1 MLLARRNS
9 NWLPDVFNDF
19 FDTDFLP
26 KVNSNTTAPAINVIE
41 KKDEYDVELAAPGMT
56 KEDFKVSLD
65 EDHNLVVELDKK
77 DEKTEENKENKEN
90 EETGHYLRR
99 EFSYTKFHQTLLLPD
114 DVNRD
119 TISATVEN
127 GVLKVVL
134 PKLQPQ
140 EMKKERT
147 MIEIQ

>member
-26 KVNSNTTAPAINVIE
+26 KVNTTAPAINVIE
-41 KKDEYDVELAAPGMT
+41 KKQEYDVELAAPGMT

-65 EDHNLVVELDKK
+65 EDRNLVVELDKK
-77 DEKTEENKENKEN
+77 VEKTEENKEC
-90 EETGHYLRR
+90 GHYLRR

-119 TISATVEN
+119 AIKATVEN

-140 EMKKERT
+140 EIKKERT
-147 MIEIQ
+147 MIEIE

>member
-26 KVNSNTTAPAINVIE
+26 KVNTNTTAPAINVIE

-65 EDHNLVVELDKK
+65 EDRNLVVELDKQV
-77 DEKTEENKENKEN
+77 EKTDENKDC
-90 EETGHYLRR
+90 GHYLRR

-114 DVNRD
+114 DVNREA
-119 TISATVEN
+119 ISATVEH

>member
-26 KVNSNTTAPAINVIE
+26 KTNSTAPAINVIE

-56 KEDFKVSLD
+56 KDDFKVSLD
-65 EDHNLVVELDKK
+65 EDRNLVVELDKK
-77 DEKTEENKENKEN
+77 VEKCEDGKDC
-90 EETGHYLRR
+90 GHYLRR

-140 EMKKERT
+140 DIKKERT
-147 MIEIQ
+147 LIEIQ

>member
-65 EDHNLVVELDKK
+65 EDRNLVVELDKK
-77 DEKTEENKENKEN
+77 VEKTEENK
-90 EETGHYLRR
+90 ETGHYLRR

-140 EMKKERT
+140 EVKKERT

>member
-19 FDTDFLP
+19 FDTDFMP
-26 KVNSNTTAPAINVIE
+26 KACTTAPAINVIE

-56 KEDFKVSLD
+56 KDDFKVSLD

-77 DEKTEENKENKEN
+77 VEKTEEDKES
-90 EETGHYLRR
+90 GHYLRR

-114 DVNRD
+114 DVNREA
-119 TISATVEN
+119 ISATVEN

-134 PKLQPQ
+134 PKINPQ
-140 EMKKERT
+140 DIKKERT

>member
-26 KVNSNTTAPAINVIE
+26 KASTTAPAINVIE
-41 KKDEYDVELAAPGMT
+41 KKNEYDVELAAPGMT

-77 DEKTEENKENKEN
+77 VEKSEENKENKDC
-90 EETGHYLRR
+90 GHYLRR

-114 DVNRD
+114 DVNREA
-119 TISATVEN
+119 ISATVEN

-140 EMKKERT
+140 DVKKERT
-147 MIEIQ
+147 LIEIQ

>member
-26 KVNSNTTAPAINVIE
+26 KVNTNTTAPAINVIE

-65 EDHNLVVELDKK
+65 EDRNLVVELDKK
-77 DEKTEENKENKEN
+77 VEKTDENKDC
-90 EETGHYLRR
+90 GHYLRR
-99 EFSYTKFHQTLLLPD
+99 EFSYTKIQQTLLLPD
-114 DVNRD
+114 DVNREA
-119 TISATVEN
+119 INATVEH

>member
-26 KVNSNTTAPAINVIE
+26 KVNTNTTAPAINVIE

-56 KEDFKVSLD
+56 KDDFKVSLD
-65 EDHNLVVELDKK
+65 EDRNLVVELDKK
-77 DEKTEENKENKEN
+77 VEKTEENKDC
-90 EETGHYLRR
+90 GHYLRR

-140 EMKKERT
+140 ETKKERT

>member
-26 KVNSNTTAPAINVIE
+26 KVNTNTTAPAINVIE

-65 EDHNLVVELDKK
+65 EDRNLVVELDKK
-77 DEKTEENKENKEN
+77 VEKTEENK
-90 EETGHYLRR
+90 ETGHYLRR

-114 DVNRD
+114 DVNREA
-119 TISATVEN
+119 ISATVGN

>member
-1 MLLARRNS
+1 MLLTRRNS

-26 KVNSNTTAPAINVIE
+26 KVNANTTAPAINVIE
-41 KKDEYDVELAAPGMT
+41 KKQEYDVELAAPGMT

-77 DEKTEENKENKEN
+77 VENTEENK
-90 EETGHYLRR
+90 ETGHYLRR

-114 DVNRD
+114 
-119 TISATVEN
+119 
-127 GVLKVVL
+127 
-134 PKLQPQ
+134 
-140 EMKKERT
+140 
-147 MIEIQ
+147 

>member
-65 EDHNLVVELDKK
+65 EDCNLVGVS
-77 DEKTEENKENKEN
+77 
-90 EETGHYLRR
+90 G
-99 EFSYTKFHQTLLLPD
+99 
-114 DVNRD
+114 DVNALGLLELIGSHALEHWSSRGLVANCLNHV
-119 TISATVEN
+119 I
-127 GVLKVVL
+127 
-134 PKLQPQ
+134 
-140 EMKKERT
+140 
-147 MIEIQ
+147 

>member
-65 EDHNLVVELDKK
+65 EDCNLVVELDKK
-77 DEKTEENKENKEN
+77 VEKTEENK
-90 EETGHYLRR
+90 ETGHYLRR

-119 TISATVEN
+119 NISATVEN

-140 EMKKERT
+140 EMNKERT

>member
-65 EDHNLVVELDKK
+65 EDQNLVVELDKK
-77 DEKTEENKENKEN
+77 VEKCEENKDC
-90 EETGHYLRR
+90 GHYLRR

-119 TISATVEN
+119 NISATVEN

>member
-19 FDTDFLP
+19 FDTDFFP
-26 KVNSNTTAPAINVIE
+26 KVNANTTAPAINVIE

-65 EDHNLVVELDKK
+65 EDRNLVVELDKK
-77 DEKTEENKENKEN
+77 VEKTEENKD
-90 EETGHYLRR
+90 TGHYLRR

-114 DVNRD
+114 DVNREA
-119 TISATVEN
+119 ISATVEN

>member
-41 KKDEYDVELAAPGMT
+41 KNDEYDVELAAPGMT

-65 EDHNLVVELDKK
+65 EDRNLVVELDKK
-77 DEKTEENKENKEN
+77 VEKTEENK
-90 EETGHYLRR
+90 ETGHYLRR

-119 TISATVEN
+119 NISATVEN

>member
-26 KVNSNTTAPAINVIE
+26 KASTTAPAINVIE
-41 KKDEYDVELAAPGMT
+41 KKNEYDVELAAPGMT

-65 EDHNLVVELDKK
+65 EDRNLVVELDKK
-77 DEKTEENKENKEN
+77 VEKCDENKDC
-90 EETGHYLRR
+90 GHYLRR
-99 EFSYTKFHQTLLLPD
+99 EFSYTKFHQTLLLPE

-119 TISATVEN
+119 NISATVEN

-134 PKLQPQ
+134 PKINPQ
-140 EMKKERT
+140 DIKKERT
-147 MIEIQ
+147 LIEIQ

>member
-65 EDHNLVVELDKK
+65 EDRNLVVELDKK
-77 DEKTEENKENKEN
+77 VEKTEENK
-90 EETGHYLRR
+90 ETGHYLRR

-119 TISATVEN
+119 NISATVEN

-140 EMKKERT
+140 ETKKERT

>member
-1 MLLARRNS
+1 MLLASRNS

-26 KVNSNTTAPAINVIE
+26 KVNTNTTAPAINVIE
-41 KKDEYDVELAAPGMT
+41 KKNEYDVELAAPGMT

-65 EDHNLVVELDKK
+65 EDRNLVVELDKK
-77 DEKTEENKENKEN
+77 VEKTEENKDC
-90 EETGHYLRR
+90 GHYLRR

>member
-77 DEKTEENKENKEN
+77 VEKTEENK
-90 EETGHYLRR
+90 ETGHYLRR

-119 TISATVEN
+119 NISATVEN

-140 EMKKERT
+140 EMKRERT

>member
-19 FDTDFLP
+19 FDTEFLP

-41 KKDEYDVELAAPGMT
+41 KKNEYDVELAAPGMT

-77 DEKTEENKENKEN
+77 EEKTQEDK
-90 EETGHYLRR
+90 ETGHYLRR

-140 EMKKERT
+140 EIKKERT

>member
-26 KVNSNTTAPAINVIE
+26 KASTTAPAINVIE
-41 KKDEYDVELAAPGMT
+41 KKNEYEVELAAPGMT

-77 DEKTEENKENKEN
+77 VEKSEENKEDKDC
-90 EETGHYLRR
+90 GHYLRR

-119 TISATVEN
+119 AISATVEN
-127 GVLKVVL
+127 GVLKVAL

>member
-19 FDTDFLP
+19 FDTEFLP
-26 KVNSNTTAPAINVIE
+26 KVNTNTTAPAINVIE
-41 KKDEYDVELAAPGMT
+41 KKNEYDVELAAPGMT

-65 EDHNLVVELDKK
+65 EDQNLVVELDKK
-77 DEKTEENKENKEN
+77 VEKTEGDK
-90 EETGHYLRR
+90 ETGHYLRR

-114 DVNRD
+114 DVKRD
-119 TISATVEN
+119 AISATVEN

-140 EMKKERT
+140 EVKKERT

>member
-26 KVNSNTTAPAINVIE
+26 KVNTNTTAPAINVIE

-65 EDHNLVVELDKK
+65 EDRNLVVELDKK
-77 DEKTEENKENKEN
+77 VEKTEENK
-90 EETGHYLRR
+90 ETGHYLRR

>member
-19 FDTDFLP
+19 FDTNFLP
-26 KVNSNTTAPAINVIE
+26 KVSCNTTAPAINVIE

-56 KEDFKVSLD
+56 KDDFKVSLD
-65 EDHNLVVELDKK
+65 EDRNLVVELDKK
-77 DEKTEENKENKEN
+77 VENTQEDK
-90 EETGHYLRR
+90 ETGHYLRR

-114 DVNRD
+114 DVNRE

-140 EMKKERT
+140 DAKKERT
-147 MIEIQ
+147 VIEIQ

>member
-26 KVNSNTTAPAINVIE
+26 KVNTNTTAPAINVIE

-77 DEKTEENKENKEN
+77 DEKTEENKEN

>member
-26 KVNSNTTAPAINVIE
+26 KVNTTAPAINVIE
-41 KKDEYDVELAAPGMT
+41 KKQEYDVELAAPGMT

-65 EDHNLVVELDKK
+65 EDRNLVVELDKK
-77 DEKTEENKENKEN
+77 VEKTEENKDC
-90 EETGHYLRR
+90 GHYLRR

-119 TISATVEN
+119 AIKATVEN

-140 EMKKERT
+140 EIKKERT
-147 MIEIQ
+147 MIEIE

>member
-41 KKDEYDVELAAPGMT
+41 KKDEYDVELAAPGMA

-77 DEKTEENKENKEN
+77 VEKTEENK
-90 EETGHYLRR
+90 ETGHYLRR

-119 TISATVEN
+119 NISATVEN